1 MAAVTRRVVLMMR
14 FDIEGCVIRNIACAA
29 LVCGSLALR
38 EGSYH
43 VVRMLNLLR
52 GRIRVKKKL
61 PAPAMSHLVTDP
73 AVLIRVTHNSGQ

>member
-1 MAAVTRRVVLMMR
+1 MAAVTRKVVLVMR
-14 FDIEGCVIRNIACAA
+14 FDVEGCVIRDIACAA

-52 GRIRVKKKL
+52 VK
-61 PAPAMSHLVTDP
+61 
-73 AVLIRVTHNSGQ
+73 SGSKRNYQPWQ